1 MTYVRPPDIQDL
13 VRGYEDG
20 EGDSELTQRARNIYG
35 RIDNYQNHAAQRKHP
50 DMLAEARRQREDMRQ
65 VIELILSRRHAP
77 ELEQYFNRKKTKK

>member
-1 MTYVRPPDIQDL
+1 MTYVRPPDIADL

-35 RIDNYQNHAAQRKHP
+35 RIDNYQNHAAQRKNP

-65 VIELILSRRHAP
+65 VIEFILKRRYAP
-77 ELEQYFNRKKTKK
+77 ELEQYFNRKKTKS